1 MSSGVR
7 RHSSVKEVTDACKQL
22 VSAEK
27 LEQLRN
33 RPEKPPTEKFEENNA
48 VSEELKK
55 QIAELSRIRKSET
68 VDSRIDK
75 IDAAIATLRAQT
87 KTLKKSLNSA
97 LYSTD
102 KQLLEMVMQATRE
115 TLFELVSTAAID
127 PVDAGKKIGEALEQA
142 SFSIEHYKPDK
153 SEWCSEWI
161 VDEDMDEINELYNEL
176 YDDFNIMET
185 DRFAYRFG
193 LFHRYNREFHM
204 FSTGDTSS
212 QSSFEQEED
221 YITPAVYPFNV
232 DSDFMLQ
239 LVNVE
244 RVEKEKKIREK
255 CERGAKKETAQL
267 VTVND
272 KATNVQCE
280 EVSIS
285 KELQHVLKVLKKN

>member
-87 KTLKKSLNSA
+87 KTLKVFNSILFYSFYFKKSLNSA

-176 YDDFNIMET
+176 YDDFNISE
-185 DRFAYRFG
+185 F
-193 LFHRYNREFHM
+193 YNQTTLTLVKHDEF
-204 FSTGDTSS
+204 SG
-212 QSSFEQEED
+212 
-221 YITPAVYPFNV
+221 N
-232 DSDFMLQ
+232 
-239 LVNVE
+239 
-244 RVEKEKKIREK
+244 
-255 CERGAKKETAQL
+255 
-267 VTVND
+267 
-272 KATNVQCE
+272 
-280 EVSIS
+280 
-285 KELQHVLKVLKKN
+285 

>member
-176 YDDFNIMET
+176 YDDFNISE
-185 DRFAYRFG
+185 F
-193 LFHRYNREFHM
+193 YNQTTLTLVKHDEF
-204 FSTGDTSS
+204 SG
-212 QSSFEQEED
+212 
-221 YITPAVYPFNV
+221 N
-232 DSDFMLQ
+232 
-239 LVNVE
+239 
-244 RVEKEKKIREK
+244 
-255 CERGAKKETAQL
+255 
-267 VTVND
+267 
-272 KATNVQCE
+272 
-280 EVSIS
+280 
-285 KELQHVLKVLKKN
+285 